1 MDETLIDITSTQYT
15 VVVYNSNG
23 AVVGMLTNFTDL
35 AIVRVTN
42 GYDTL
47 QMSILNSVAG
57 ASYLVADANV
67 KVYRKNDSLGIPST
81 LEFAGTIVKT
91 VVTQAEITMLTVT
104 AFGFEH
110 ILSRRVIAWPSNRE
124 FTTKFSLEYPSYIIQ
139 RLLMSNIGA
148 DATSTVSATYGRNRM
163 VNGVI
168 PNFENIFYM
177 EAFGDQISS
186 VDGLSLQNLLS
197 AVQEVALTGNIGF
210 AMDWNESTN
219 TYSWRMAAYRIGS
232 DRSSTVIFST
242 GTGTAG
248 SIETTID
255 YTQSWNTAIMVG
267 TGKGDSA
274 KRFVYPENHPTGLA
288 QRETFL
294 TSADGT
300 ASLNAA
306 TAVLAYKEQLQNIT
320 QVTCSVQQALGLLY
334 GRDYFLSDL
343 VSVQTNTQR
352 YQLQVK
358 SVALSMSSDGVETIG
373 VTLENE

>member
-1 MDETLIDITSTQYT
+1 MDETLIDIRSTEYT

-23 AVVGMLTNFTDL
+23 VVVGMLNNFTDL

-47 QMSILNSVAG
+47 QMSILYGIAG
-57 ASYLVADANV
+57 ASYLVADSIV

-81 LEFAGTIVKT
+81 LEFSGTIVKT

-110 ILSRRVIAWPSNRE
+110 ILSRRIIAWPSNRE
-124 FTTKFSLEYPSYIIQ
+124 FTTVFGLQYPSYIIQ
-139 RLLMSNIGA
+139 RLLNSNIGA
-148 DATSTVSATYGRNRM
+148 DATSTVSPTYGKNRM
-163 VNGVI
+163 INGVI
-168 PNFENIFYM
+168 PNFETITYM
-177 EAFGDQISS
+177 TAFGDLISS
-186 VDGLSLQNLLS
+186 TDGLSLQNLLN
-197 AVQEVALTGNIGF
+197 AVQEVALAGNIGF

-219 TYSWRMAAYRIGS
+219 TYSWRMAEYRLGS

-255 YTQSWNTAIMVG
+255 YTQSWNTVIMKGKG
-267 TGKGDSA
+267 TGAGATSYI
-274 KRFVYPENHPTGLA
+274 YPSNHPTGLA

-300 ASLNAA
+300 TSSNPA
-306 TAVLAYKEQLQNIT
+306 TAVLAYKEQLKNIT

-334 GRDYFLSDL
+334 GRDYFVSDL

>member
-81 LEFAGTIVKT
+81 LEFSGTIVKT

-124 FTTKFSLEYPSYIIQ
+124 FTTTFSLEYPSYIIQ
-139 RLLMSNIGA
+139 RLLNSNIGA
-148 DATSTVSATYGRNRM
+148 DATSTVSPTYGKNRM
-163 VNGVI
+163 LNGVI
-168 PNFENIFYM
+168 PNFETITYM
-177 EAFGDQISS
+177 EAFGDLISS

-219 TYSWRMAAYRIGS
+219 TYSWRMAAYRLGS

-255 YTQSWNTAIMVG
+255 YTQSWNTAIMKGKG
-267 TGKGDSA
+267 TGASA
-274 KRFVYPENHPTGLA
+274 TRFIYPENHPTGLA

-300 ASLNAA
+300 TSLNAA

-334 GRDYFLSDL
+334 GRDYFVSDL

-373 VTLENE
+373 VTLESE